1 MCECC
6 FGSVFLRM
14 RRKIPLRKNVRS
26 GGENENESESENE
39 NENENENKGCTK
51 RNKTYI
57 AGTW

>member
-1 MCECC
+1 
-6 FGSVFLRM
+6 M